1 MAGPGDVSCL
11 CARTQSRSESL
22 WIRPDILQA
31 SPLSPIQPGAVTRC
45 LTVGPAWAPRA
56 PCPSAHPPLHTHPC
70 TRTHSPPCTSTRP
83 HAHSQTCTQST
94 SQSGTH
100 TGSRAHTRTHTHG
113 HRSLTHTV
121 LSEAS
126 LGDCGFAQKLPTMDY
141 SCFVGVCLLGEGSR
155 SQEETAAGF
164 RGFGWTKCLPLKG
177 PHTPHHCPE

>member
-1 MAGPGDVSCL
+1 MGL
-11 CARTQSRSESL
+11 
-22 WIRPDILQA
+22 
-31 SPLSPIQPGAVTRC
+31 
-45 LTVGPAWAPRA
+45 AWAPRA
-56 PCPSAHPPLHTHPC
+56 PCPSARPPLHTH
-70 TRTHSPPCTSTRP
+70 TRTCTHSPPCSSTRP

-94 SQSGTH
+94 SHSGTH
-100 TGSRAHTRTHTHG
+100 TGSRARTRTHTHG

-164 RGFGWTKCLPLKG
+164 RGFGWNKCLPLKG
-177 PHTPHHCPE
+177 PHTPPPLPRVESCPAGDGKTPCASSLQSLGPEWAVGLWAAGRVLGLEVALISP